1 MALRSSLL
9 YAVWISPKSRSNVS
23 KSAPSMFNSRTDEGG
38 EPPPKPKLPRPDAG
52 PPLMSRSDGPPAV
65 AGCWRRCHQHHEPDL
80 QQQAE
85 QRGDAAEPAEQAMT
99 EQEPEQ
105 AGTEEAGSKAAEQA
119 GPIEQAA
126 EHAAGLARRRGLPA
140 ERARLAGL
148 RHAAFHWRG
157 SVRGRARGGRRAE
170 RVGAAAAGAS
180 AASRAGVGLARHK
193 GKRRQGGEQNDE
205 RTKPQTK
212 RSHRSLSRRF
222 PEQSL

>member
-1 MALRSSLL
+1 
-9 YAVWISPKSRSNVS
+9 
-23 KSAPSMFNSRTDEGG
+23 
-38 EPPPKPKLPRPDAG
+38 
-52 PPLMSRSDGPPAV
+52 
-65 AGCWRRCHQHHEPDL
+65 
-80 QQQAE
+80 
-85 QRGDAAEPAEQAMT
+85 MT

-119 GPIEQAA
+119 GPTEQAA

-170 RVGAAAAGAS
+170 RVGAS

-222 PEQSL
+222 RNSLFRPVGDLTPDGVHIGTTKQEFKTYPIVSQAG